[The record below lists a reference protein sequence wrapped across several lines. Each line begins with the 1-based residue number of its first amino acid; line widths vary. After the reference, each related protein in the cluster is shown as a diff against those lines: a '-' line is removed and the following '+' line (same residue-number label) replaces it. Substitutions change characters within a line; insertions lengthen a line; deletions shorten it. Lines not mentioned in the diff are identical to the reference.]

1 MITFISTFFFIY
13 IAVKLYISVMQI
25 GFVSEN
31 KKKDPFILSPDEYLK
46 AGEYSVGKER
56 LSLISTILEYGLFI
70 FWIND
75 GMKILSSLNND
86 FSETLQTLSFIFG
99 FLFINM
105 LVNLPLDFYQ
115 KFVLDQKFGFN
126 KSSKI
131 LFLTDTLKEILLT
144 LAIGTPIILGMVY
157 FIENSENWWL
167 WSFGIMFSFVLFAN
181 MLYPTVIA
189 PLFNKMSPL
198 EDKELNSKIEG
209 ILSKVGFKSSGVFTI
224 DASKRDGRL
233 NAYFGGLG
241 SAKRVVL
248 FDTLL
253 EKLNHGEILAV
264 LGHELGHFKNGDI
277 YKNIGIMGGILFAL
291 FYLIGHVPDSL
302 FEILGIEKNS
312 ETLLVILMLFS
323 SPILFFVMP
332 IFGYISRRNEYGAD
346 KVGSELAGSSLLLKE
361 ALKKLVV
368 ENKAFPKSHKIY
380 IFFYYTHPPLSERL
394 EHLEKL

>member
-1 MITFISTFFFIY
+1 
-13 IAVKLYISVMQI
+13 MQI

-31 KKKDPFILSPDEYLK
+31 KKKDSFILSPDEYLK
-46 AGEYSVGKER
+46 AGEYSIGKER

-75 GMKILSSLNND
+75 GMKILSSLN
-86 FSETLQTLSFIFG
+86 SELSQTVQTLSFIFG

-105 LVNLPLDFYQ
+105 LLNLPIDFYQ

-131 LFLTDTLKEILLT
+131 LFLTDTLKEVLLT
-144 LAIGTPIILGMVY
+144 LIIGTPIILGIVY

-167 WSFGIMFSFVLFAN
+167 WSFGIIFSFVLFAN
-181 MLYPTVIA
+181 MFYPTIIA

-198 EDKELNSKIEG
+198 EDSELNKKIEG

-241 SAKRVVL
+241 SSKRVVL

-277 YKNIGIMGGILFAL
+277 YKNILIMGGILFSL
-291 FYLIGHVPDSL
+291 FYLIGHIPDSL
-302 FEILGIEKNS
+302 FENLGIEKS
-312 ETLLVILMLFS
+312 PETLLVILMIFS

-332 IFGYISRRNEYGAD
+332 IFGYISRQNEYGAD

-394 EHLEKL
+394 DHLEKL

>member
-31 KKKDPFILSPDEYLK
+31 KKKDSFILSPDEYLK
-46 AGEYSVGKER
+46 AGEYSIGKER

-75 GMKILSSLNND
+75 GMKILSSLN
-86 FSETLQTLSFIFG
+86 SELSQTVQTLSFIFG

-105 LVNLPLDFYQ
+105 LLNLPIDFYQ

-131 LFLTDTLKEILLT
+131 LFLTDTLKEVLLT
-144 LAIGTPIILGMVY
+144 LIIGTPIILGIVY

-167 WSFGIMFSFVLFAN
+167 WSFGIIFSFVLFAN
-181 MLYPTVIA
+181 MFYPTIIA

-198 EDKELNSKIEG
+198 EDSELNKKIEG

-241 SAKRVVL
+241 SSKRVVL

-277 YKNIGIMGGILFAL
+277 YKNILIMGGILFSL
-291 FYLIGHVPDSL
+291 FYLIGHIPDSL
-302 FEILGIEKNS
+302 FENLGIEKS
-312 ETLLVILMLFS
+312 PETLLVILMIFS

-332 IFGYISRRNEYGAD
+332 IFGYISRQNEYGAD

-394 EHLEKL
+394 DHLEKL